1 MARSKTAKLLLPLF
15 LGFYVMGFVDFAGIA
30 TSYVKAEFSGALP
43 DEFFGFLPSAVLVW
57 FLVFSIPSAVLMGKI
72 GRRNTALLSA
82 AITALSAA
90 LAFCFDSIWFCVAG
104 FALLGIGNIIL
115 QVSMMP
121 LLSAC
126 VVPERLASAA
136 SAGQSIK
143 ALSSFAGPFIA
154 LFAAEIL
161 GSWRWIFPIFGAIT
175 ILFGIWLYFTD
186 IPEPP
191 ERGSASI
198 GKVAGL
204 LSNRTILALFFAIVA
219 VVGLDMGM
227 NMASPMVLMEKLG
240 LDPSLESSVRRVGL
254 APSVYFACRTAGTFA
269 GAAILSKIDSF
280 AYFKMHIILAIFA
293 LVFTIFSESEMAAFA
308 GIGLVGYSISSI
320 YSVVFS
326 RALNEMPD
334 SENEI
339 SGLMT
344 TGIAGGAAIPP
355 VMTFAQGVYGGVSAA
370 LAVMVCVCLY
380 LVWCSFC
387 ISGEKN
393 SQEAN

>member
-1 MARSKTAKLLLPLF
+1 MARSKTVKLLLPLF

-90 LAFCFDSIWFCVAG
+90 LAFCFNSIWFCVAG
-104 FALLGIGNIIL
+104 FALLGIGNVIL

-154 LFAAEIL
+154 LFVAEIL

-191 ERGSASI
+191 D
-198 GKVAGL
+198 
-204 LSNRTILALFFAIVA
+204 FC
-219 VVGLDMGM
+219 DC
-227 NMASPMVLMEKLG
+227 
-240 LDPSLESSVRRVGL
+240 RR
-254 APSVYFACRTAGTFA
+254 C
-269 GAAILSKIDSF
+269 GA
-280 AYFKMHIILAIFA
+280 
-293 LVFTIFSESEMAAFA
+293 
-308 GIGLVGYSISSI
+308 
-320 YSVVFS
+320 
-326 RALNEMPD
+326 
-334 SENEI
+334 
-339 SGLMT
+339 
-344 TGIAGGAAIPP
+344 
-355 VMTFAQGVYGGVSAA
+355 
-370 LAVMVCVCLY
+370 
-380 LVWCSFC
+380 
-387 ISGEKN
+387 
-393 SQEAN
+393 

>member
-104 FALLGIGNIIL
+104 FALLGIGNVIL

-269 GAAILSKIDSF
+269 GAAILSKIDSR
-280 AYFKMHIILAIFA
+280 ILRC
-293 LVFTIFSESEMAAFA
+293 T
-308 GIGLVGYSISSI
+308 
-320 YSVVFS
+320 
-326 RALNEMPD
+326 
-334 SENEI
+334 
-339 SGLMT
+339 
-344 TGIAGGAAIPP
+344 
-355 VMTFAQGVYGGVSAA
+355 
-370 LAVMVCVCLY
+370 
-380 LVWCSFC
+380 
-387 ISGEKN
+387 
-393 SQEAN
+393 